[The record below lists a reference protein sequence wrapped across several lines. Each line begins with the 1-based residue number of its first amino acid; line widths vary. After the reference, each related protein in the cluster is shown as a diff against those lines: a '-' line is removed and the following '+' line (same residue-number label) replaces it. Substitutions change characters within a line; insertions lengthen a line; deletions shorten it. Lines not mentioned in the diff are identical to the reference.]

1 MTTLALR
8 AASGR
13 GRAVAG
19 TAGAV
24 TALAAWFLLSRE
36 SENVYFPALSRI
48 LAQTGEY
55 WTSAEGVQNLSASLT
70 TLSAGLVLGVM
81 TGVGVGLVIGQLPII
96 EQAVS
101 PALEFAR
108 AIPATALIPFAMM
121 LFGVGDSMK
130 IFLIA
135 LGSLWPVLLNTADGA
150 RRIDP
155 TLRDSARAFRISG
168 FQRQVFVVVP
178 AVLPRILV
186 GIRIAIPLG
195 LILMV
200 TSEMVGA
207 QEGLGFVITQAQATF
222 QLVTMWSGIVVLGV
236 LGFTL
241 TFAYSLVERI
251 LLRWSDPRREDA

>member
-1 MTTLALR
+1 MTTPALK
-8 AASGR
+8 ASTGR
-13 GRAVAG
+13 GRALVAVAG
-19 TAGAV
+19 AL
-24 TALAAWFLLSRE
+24 TALTAWYLLSQG
-36 SENVYFPALSRI
+36 SENVYFPALSAI
-48 LAQTGEY
+48 LEETVEY
-55 WTSAEGVQNLSASLT
+55 WQTAQGVRNLTASLK
-70 TLSAGLVLGVM
+70 TLSAGLLIGVAS
-81 TGVGVGLVIGQLPII
+81 GVGVGLLIGQLPIL

-121 LFGVGDSMK
+121 LFGVGDNMK

-155 TLRDSARAFRISG
+155 TLEDSARAFRITG
-168 FQRQVFVVVP
+168 FQRQVFIVLP
-178 AVLPRILV
+178 AVLPRVLV

-207 QEGLGFVITQAQATF
+207 QQGLGFVITQAQATF
-222 QLVTMWSGIVVLGV
+222 QLVTMWSGIVVLGL

-241 TFAYSLVERI
+241 TLAYSLLERA
-251 LLRWSDPRREDA
+251 LLRWSDPRKEDA